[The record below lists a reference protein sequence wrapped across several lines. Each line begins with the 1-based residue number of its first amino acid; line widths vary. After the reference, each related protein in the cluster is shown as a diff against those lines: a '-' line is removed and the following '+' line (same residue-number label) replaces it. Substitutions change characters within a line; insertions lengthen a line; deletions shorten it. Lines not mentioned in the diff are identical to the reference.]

1 MGQLSKVQGQNKIL
15 NLITIRSAPS
25 GFLRIHKIKYLYCGQ
40 QAPGLGPF
48 MSLKNSSPPPL
59 LLSFS
64 HLGTPTLQGLC
75 ASQPPPSWSG
85 LESLLSQGGLHS
97 PKCLLSR
104 EQGLLTLSR
113 PLPAFLSSSKPV
125 PPPLPPPPL
134 SVVSAHCLFPQP
146 RLVQEGR
153 SPAHSC
159 SPHPHRTSHSK
170 CLQPRR
176 QTPSAKHS
184 VCRPTGEVP

>member
-1 MGQLSKVQGQNKIL
+1 
-15 NLITIRSAPS
+15 
-25 GFLRIHKIKYLYCGQ
+25 
-40 QAPGLGPF
+40 
-48 MSLKNSSPPPL
+48 MSLKNSSPPL
-59 LLSFS
+59 LLPFS
-64 HLGTPTLQGLC
+64 HLARPHFRVF
-75 ASQPPPSWSG
+75 APANPPPSWSP
-85 LESLLSQGGLHS
+85 LECLLSQGGLHS

-125 PPPLPPPPL
+125 PPPPLPPPPL

-176 QTPSAKHS
+176 QTPSAKRS